1 MLGGELLMDDASI
14 RDFNGGIRCHVASA
28 LEQTLLLPKDM
39 VQLRGLRKNEVFLNA
54 KRYWEWYDANSL
66 LLSFFFLTYNYHAHI
81 LLVCYGTDLFS
92 FRLSK
97 PLSGLRR

>member
-1 MLGGELLMDDASI
+1 M
-14 RDFNGGIRCHVASA
+14 
-28 LEQTLLLPKDM
+28 PKDIW
-39 VQLRGLRKNEVFLNA
+39 A
-54 KRYWEWYDANSL
+54 WYDANSL